1 MLVDRFCLLVTLIS
15 TCLFCFLHVQMSHTK
30 TGGNIA
36 VRARGSTGCTTSSS
50 SSVLPEVRFELE
62 RNRLAEL
69 SVRVRCIFRFAE
81 VILLRWRTEAWI
93 HVRHANPLQV
103 S

>member
-1 MLVDRFCLLVTLIS
+1 
-15 TCLFCFLHVQMSHTK
+15 MSPTK

-50 SSVLPEVRFELE
+50 SSRLPEVRFELE
-62 RNRLAEL
+62 RKRLAEL

-93 HVRHANPLQV
+93 HISMQFHFSCPDLIEKLTARGL
-103 S
+103 